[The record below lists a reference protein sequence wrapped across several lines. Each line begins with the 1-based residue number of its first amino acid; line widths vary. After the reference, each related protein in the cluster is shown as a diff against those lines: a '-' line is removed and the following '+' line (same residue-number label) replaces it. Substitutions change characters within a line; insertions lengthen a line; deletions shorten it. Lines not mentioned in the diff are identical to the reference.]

1 MFIVKNKTFSGI
13 ADSNLIHSKI
23 IILNISDHMDVKGW
37 SSFFDSAKA
46 LDVETRKRAIQ
57 DFRDCEYLINKITF
71 ILNSAI
77 RCIITFDTQ
86 L

>member
-1 MFIVKNKTFSGI
+1 
-13 ADSNLIHSKI
+13 
-23 IILNISDHMDVKGW
+23 MDVKGW

-71 ILNSAI
+71 ILNPAI